1 MISDRTT
8 AREVWPH
15 LWFSS
20 ASTFFG
26 PGRGQGRSWLRRGSC
41 FQRIEMKEL
50 LESNSLV
57 QWLIFFCTFLR
68 TDLSLAF
75 QFVASRISNCQGTE
89 EKPLQT
95 VRPLGVVSESW
106 QKQIHS
112 ASLPTPDS
120 RCSRALSR
128 LHLCPER
135 TWVADSQATELKKLK
150 VALAGAIYAGVANF

>member
-1 MISDRTT
+1 MISYWTT
-8 AREVWPH
+8 AGEVWPH
-15 LWFSS
+15 LWFSL

-26 PGRGQGRSWLRRGSC
+26 PWGQDRTWLRRGSC

-57 QWLIFFCTFLR
+57 QWLIFFCTFLT

-75 QFVASRISNCQGTE
+75 QFVASRISTCQGTE
-89 EKPLQT
+89 KKSLQM

-106 QKQIHS
+106 QKQIHTL
-112 ASLPTPDS
+112 SLPTPNFS
-120 RCSRALSR
+120 WGRALSR
-128 LHLCPER
+128 LHLCPKR

-150 VALAGAIYAGVANF
+150 VALARTIYAGVANF